1 MNSRKIQEKRYGI
14 GGLDVL
20 SIHRPRIMQSVYQ
33 ASRAHASR
41 LPVLDSE
48 AQPQKAALRLGT
60 KTVRILVVDDH
71 DIIRRGLKQLL
82 TSRPGWEVCGEAKTG
97 REAVAL
103 AEQLKPEIVV
113 MDISMPDLNGLEAA
127 RRIHKLFPNTGI
139 LILTLHFSDQL
150 GRDIVEAGAR
160 AYIMKS
166 DADRDLVSA
175 VEALSHRRTFFT
187 PRAAEMLLHGFSAQN
202 STAGP
207 QALSRNRLTPREREI
222 VQLLAEGKSSKEV
235 AVALGIS
242 VKTAETHR
250 ANIMRKLELHSV
262 SELVRYAVRNQ
273 IIEA

>member
-1 MNSRKIQEKRYGI
+1 
-14 GGLDVL
+14 
-20 SIHRPRIMQSVYQ
+20 MQ
-33 ASRAHASR
+33 AHLAT
-41 LPVLDSE
+41 PNG
-48 AQPQKAALRLGT
+48 ALISPGT
-60 KTVRILVVDDH
+60 RVALRILVADDH

-82 TSRPGWEVCGEAKTG
+82 TAHHGWDVCAEAKTG
-97 REAVAL
+97 REALTL
-103 AEQLKPEIVV
+103 AEQIKPDIVV

-127 RRIHKLFPNTGI
+127 RRIRKTLPRTEI

-150 GRDIVEAGAR
+150 VREMVEAGAR

-166 DADRDLVSA
+166 DADKDLVSA
-175 VEALSHRRTFFT
+175 VEALANHRSFFT
-187 PRAAEMLLHGFSAQN
+187 SRAADLLLDGFRPNAAPHLRASLR
-202 STAGP
+202 S
-207 QALSRNRLTPREREI
+207 RLTSREREI

-250 ANIMRKLELHSV
+250 ANIMRKLEVHSV

>member
-1 MNSRKIQEKRYGI
+1 MDGLHQTERARRPGLRVLDSTEQSRET
-14 GGLDVL
+14 
-20 SIHRPRIMQSVYQ
+20 
-33 ASRAHASR
+33 ASR
-41 LPVLDSE
+41 LGMTTM
-48 AQPQKAALRLGT
+48 K
-60 KTVRILVVDDH
+60 ILVADDH
-71 DIIRRGLKQLL
+71 DIIRRGLKQLI

-103 AEQLKPEIVV
+103 VEQLKPEIIV

-127 RRIHKLFPNTGI
+127 RRIHKSFPKIGI

-150 GRDIVEAGAR
+150 VRDIVEAGAR

-175 VEALSHRRTFFT
+175 VEALANHRTFFT
-187 PRAAEMLLHGFSAQN
+187 SRAAEMLLNGFASQN
-202 STAGP
+202 AVP
-207 QALSRNRLTPREREI
+207 DPEAHLRNRLTSREREI

-250 ANIMRKLELHSV
+250 ANIMRKLEMHSV
-262 SELVRYAVRNQ
+262 SEVVRYAVKNQ